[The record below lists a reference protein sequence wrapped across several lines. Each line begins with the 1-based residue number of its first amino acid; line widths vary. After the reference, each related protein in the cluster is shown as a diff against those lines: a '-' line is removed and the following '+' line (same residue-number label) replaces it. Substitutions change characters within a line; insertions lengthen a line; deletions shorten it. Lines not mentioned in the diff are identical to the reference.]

1 MAGRR
6 ISEVEV
12 IETAGGNVVLRVVV
26 RLSDANT
33 DSAEAMVEKISKRK
47 SCRTEKGNEIRYISV
62 ERIFTFQKSKL
73 TKCRIE

>member
-12 IETAGGNVVLRVVV
+12 VETAGGNDVLRIVV

-33 DSAEAMVEKISKRK
+33 DSAEAMVEKISNRK
-47 SCRTEKGNEIRYISV
+47 SGRTEKGNEFRY
-62 ERIFTFQKSKL
+62 T
-73 TKCRIE
+73 

>member
-33 DSAEAMVEKISKRK
+33 DSAEAMV
-47 SCRTEKGNEIRYISV
+47 
-62 ERIFTFQKSKL
+62 
-73 TKCRIE
+73 

>member
-12 IETAGGNVVLRVVV
+12 VEAAGGNDVLRIVV

-33 DSAEAMVEKISKRK
+33 DSAEAMVEKISNRK
-47 SCRTEKGNEIRYISV
+47 SCKTEKGNEFRYIWV
-62 ERIFTFQKSKL
+62 
-73 TKCRIE
+73 

>member
-47 SCRTEKGNEIRYISV
+47 SCRTEKGKMSFDTSELNAYLYFRSPKLRSV
-62 ERIFTFQKSKL
+62 G
-73 TKCRIE
+73 